1 MNGRQ
6 GKALADTAPRSSRPH
21 RKIRR
26 FRDGWQRGFSK
37 SSLPVGGGIEAN
49 SVAERLSVTPYFED
63 VGTTYKPKKTAEASA
78 EAAYP
83 LGERNALLMALLS
96 KVLLRYFGQK
106 YKNRR
111 CGGERNI
118 NQTTAF

>member
-1 MNGRQ
+1 MAD
-6 GKALADTAPRSSRPH
+6 KAAHWPTQTRPPPYLPSH

-26 FRDGWQRGFSK
+26 FGDGWQRGFSK

-49 SVAERLSVTPYFED
+49 PVAERPSVTPYFED
-63 VGTTYKPKKTAEASA
+63 VGTTCKPRKTAEASA

-96 KVLLRYFGQK
+96 KVLLRYF
-106 YKNRR
+106 
-111 CGGERNI
+111 
-118 NQTTAF
+118 